1 MQASGQVAARRV
13 GAEESA
19 VAGIEV
25 ALAAIVEHLIDF
37 FDRYI
42 RGHTAALIYDDGFRR
57 WSYSGDEV
65 RTTAGAFAGRL
76 ADAGLRTGDRLLIW
90 SDSRPEWVA
99 AFWGCMLCGVAVIPL
114 DAAASPNW

>member
-1 MQASGQVAARRV
+1 MYDAGIRPSSRSASVGRRER
-13 GAEESA
+13 GG
-19 VAGIEV
+19 GIEV

-42 RGHTAALIYDDGFRR
+42 RGHTEALIYDDGFRR
-57 WSYSGDEV
+57 WSYSGDDV
-65 RTTAGAFAGRL
+65 RATAEAFACRL

-99 AFWGCMLCGVAVIPL
+99 AFWGWNSCPHCGMCCIPRR
-114 DAAASPNW
+114 